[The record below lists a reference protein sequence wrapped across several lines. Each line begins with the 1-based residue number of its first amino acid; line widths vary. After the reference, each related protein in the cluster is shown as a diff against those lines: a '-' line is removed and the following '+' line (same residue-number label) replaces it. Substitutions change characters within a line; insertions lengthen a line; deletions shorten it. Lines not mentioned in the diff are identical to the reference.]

1 VALAVLNVIEKENLV
16 ANARAMG
23 EYLQQGLRQLAQ
35 RYSWIRE
42 VRGAG
47 LFLGVDLAAN
57 PATRL
62 TARQEATRIINDL
75 SRHGVLLGSTGRDSN
90 VLKIRPPLT
99 IARAEADF
107 LINALERSFHA
118 EA

>member
-1 VALAVLNVIEKENLV
+1 
-16 ANARAMG
+16 MG
-23 EYLQQGLRQLAQ
+23 ECLQQGLRKLAQ

-62 TARQEATRIINDL
+62 TAGQEATRVSNDL
-75 SRHGVLLGSTGRDSN
+75 RCHGVLVGATGRDSN

-99 IARAEADF
+99 IARAEVDF
-107 LINALERSFHA
+107 LISALDRSIRA